1 MIKKRTT
8 NNLDQ
13 MKKSWVQ
20 NGPARSEEERVVRRF
35 NQASQS
41 AKGRIKMDKDT
52 YVIYD
57 YSTEFPV
64 SRLETINKPSS
75 SSSGVKS
82 ADKNGIVGEQ
92 VVISKFPVLTMI
104 SNGLMEDQTEIK
116 GEEMDLILNKS
127 MGNAFLWKNGD
138 FQYY

>member
-1 MIKKRTT
+1 MIKKRNT

-20 NGPARSEEERVVRRF
+20 NGPVRSEEERVVRRF

-41 AKGRIKMDKDT
+41 TKGRIKMDKDT

-64 SRLETINKPSS
+64 VRLETPNSS
-75 SSSGVKS
+75 VKS
-82 ADKNGIVGEQ
+82 VNKNVFAGEQ
-92 VVISKFPVLTMI
+92 VVISKFPVLSMI
-104 SNGLMEDQTEIK
+104 SNGLSEDQTENK

>member
-1 MIKKRTT
+1 MIKKRTA

-13 MKKSWVQ
+13 MKKNWVQ

-57 YSTEFPV
+57 YSSEFPV
-64 SRLETINKPSS
+64 SRLE
-75 SSSGVKS
+75 SSSGSGSRVKS
-82 ADKNGIVGEQ
+82 ADKNGLFEEVNGMPML
-92 VVISKFPVLTMI
+92 SKFPVLSMI
-104 SNGLMEDQTEIK
+104 SNGLSEDQSGVK
-116 GEEMDLILNKS
+116 AEEMDLILNKS
-127 MGNAFLWKNGD
+127 MSNAFLWKNGD
-138 FQYY
+138 YQYY

>member
-1 MIKKRTT
+1 MIKKRTS
-8 NNLDQ
+8 NLDQ

-20 NGPARSEEERVVRRF
+20 NGPVRSEEERVVRRF
-35 NQASQS
+35 NQAGQS
-41 AKGRIKMDKDT
+41 SKGRIKMDKDT

-64 SRLETINKPSS
+64 VRLETPSS
-75 SSSGVKS
+75 NSSVKTVDDKSGF
-82 ADKNGIVGEQ
+82 IGEQ
-92 VVISKFPVLTMI
+92 VVISKFPVLSMI
-104 SNGLMEDQTEIK
+104 SNGLMEDQSANK